1 MVQISDGTI
10 PRAAEYA
17 VQLAM
22 WSASDILIVLRK
34 FTVLLLRAIGV
45 QGTESYAWRPRRA
58 RCHADDA
65 EDGNEGRRAT
75 RCFRSDH

>member
-10 PRAAEYA
+10 PRAAEYV
-17 VQLAM
+17 VQPAM
-22 WSASDILIVLRK
+22 WNASDILIVLREL
-34 FTVLLLRAIGV
+34 TVRLLRAVGV
-45 QGTESYAWRPRRA
+45 QGTESYAWCSRRT

-75 RCFRSDH
+75 RRFRSDH